1 MWNNLSNNN
10 PDNKFLKLMANKKIR
25 SSIYLF
31 FWIVAIGII
40 YIVVIKPLEN
50 YSSDNTTNNTVTN
63 ETVNETVEI
72 TFEEKKQALLNNN
85 YSYVFKYN
93 DSEVYKGDLLGN
105 KTTGYFENSD
115 GIKRYYIEDD
125 KAYFVNFGVLSEAP
139 YDERSRTFFNVYY
152 IFDLIKDHYPII
164 VDNVYNYKIDD
175 NYIKVTVDDENIKTI
190 DISWDDDAYLL
201 EFSNIGKITSIEY

>member
-1 MWNNLSNNN
+1 MWDKLANNN
-10 PDNKFLKLMANKKIR
+10 PNNKFLKLMANKRIR

-93 DSEVYKGDLLGN
+93 DLDVYKGDLLDN
-105 KTTGYFENSD
+105 KTTGYLENSE
-115 GIKRYYIEDD
+115 GLKRYYIEDENE
-125 KAYFVNFGVLSEAP
+125 YFVNFGVLSETE
-139 YDERSRTFFNVYY
+139 YDEKFKTFFNISY
-152 IFDLIKDHYPII
+152 IFNLIEDHYPII
-164 VDNVYNYKIDD
+164 VDNVYNYKIEE
-175 NYIKVTVDDENIKTI
+175 NYIKVIVDDTNIKMI
-190 DISWDDDAYLL
+190 EISWDDNNYVL
-201 EFSNIGKITSIEY
+201 EFTNIGKINTIEY